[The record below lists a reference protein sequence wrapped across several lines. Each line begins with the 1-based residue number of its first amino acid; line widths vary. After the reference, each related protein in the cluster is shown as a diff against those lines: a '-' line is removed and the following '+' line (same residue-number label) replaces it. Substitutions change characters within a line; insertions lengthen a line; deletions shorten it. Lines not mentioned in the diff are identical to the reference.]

1 MNREQK
7 INLQCNLI
15 EQLQEFYED
24 PEKQREDPE
33 KQRAFEK
40 WKAERRKTKD
50 V

>member
-24 PEKQREDPE
+24 PEKQR
-33 KQRAFEK
+33 AFEK

>member
-1 MNREQK
+1 MIDPKQIPENS
-7 INLQCNLI
+7 LI
-15 EQLQEFYED
+15 EIAAAIHGALQEFY
-24 PEKQREDPE
+24 EDPE